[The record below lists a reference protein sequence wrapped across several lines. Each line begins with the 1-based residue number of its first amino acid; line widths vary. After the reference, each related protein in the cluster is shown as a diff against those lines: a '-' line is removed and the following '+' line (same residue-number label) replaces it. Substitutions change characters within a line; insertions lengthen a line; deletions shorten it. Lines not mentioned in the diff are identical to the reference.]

1 MCSSIFFIPCHK
13 GCHFFQRPRKFQFF
27 LADRVPK
34 PIQMVTS
41 FAVKDKIATKVGTWV
56 ALCYFRKIKSRG
68 VFMKTNLKLLM
79 SMSLLLVLSSV
90 TQAQVQTET
99 LSADVDSEI
108 DQMYQST
115 GRSNQTQGSVVSQT
129 VVVPQQAVQKQPTTV
144 VEASPLSDSRA
155 DNIRRNRQD
164 EEMRTESKIVEKLEQ
179 SRMEDEKRRAAV
191 LFGDKFENMQNGQQ
205 QPVQQQPAAAV
216 QPVQA
221 PTSQI
226 QPQPIVIQQNE
237 TLSRDAVREEIR
249 AALNE
254 DATAV
259 TPAVQQ
265 KYFAGVAGIAQY
277 PDIKAIEGNYT
288 LGAAFGTR
296 YDFFMVEG
304 AFLFSNYGIL
314 GASYLAQNNFVYLAD
329 FEMNQYQGMVAAKY
343 QLLDGFVRPVLGGL
357 VSYSY
362 RRYSATTP
370 TTYGPS
376 GTEFGTSHAVDLGV
390 IAGVDL
396 EFNDKMSIGVDMK
409 YMFNMSSRIDGSSV
423 GGALLPEKA
432 QYYITGLTARVNF

>member
-1 MCSSIFFIPCHK
+1 
-13 GCHFFQRPRKFQFF
+13 
-27 LADRVPK
+27 
-34 PIQMVTS
+34 
-41 FAVKDKIATKVGTWV
+41 
-56 ALCYFRKIKSRG
+56 
-68 VFMKTNLKLLM
+68 MKMNLKLLM
-79 SMSLLLVLSSV
+79 SMSLLLVLTSV
-90 TQAQVQTET
+90 SQAQVQTET

-108 DQMYQST
+108 DQMYQSK
-115 GRSNQTQGSVVSQT
+115 GRSNQSQGAVVNQT
-129 VVVPQQAVQKQPTTV
+129 VVVPQQSVQKQPTTV

-191 LFGDKFENMQNGQQ
+191 LFGDKFENMQNNQQ
-205 QPVQQQPAAAV
+205 QPVQQQPAAV

-221 PTSQI
+221 PPSQI
-226 QPQPIVIQQNE
+226 QPQPIVIQQSE

-265 KYFAGVAGIAQY
+265 KYFSGIAGIAQY
-277 PDIKAIEGNYT
+277 PDIKAIEGNYS

-329 FEMNQYQGMVAAKY
+329 FEMNQYQGLLAAKY

-362 RRYSATTP
+362 RSYSAITP

-409 YMFNMSSRIDGSSV
+409 YMFNMSSRINGSSV
-423 GGALLPEKA
+423 SGALLPEKS

>member
-1 MCSSIFFIPCHK
+1 LLIEIS
-13 GCHFFQRPRKFQFF
+13 
-27 LADRVPK
+27 
-34 PIQMVTS
+34 
-41 FAVKDKIATKVGTWV
+41 VKLNHW
-56 ALCYFRKIKSRG
+56 G
-68 VFMKTNLKLLM
+68 VCMKTNLKLLM

-90 TQAQVQTET
+90 SQAQVQTET
-99 LSADVDSEI
+99 LSADVDNEI
-108 DQMYQST
+108 DQMYQPAAASRPASQSRAAL
-115 GRSNQTQGSVVSQT
+115 GANQV
-129 VVVPQQAVQKQPTTV
+129 VVVPAVQRQPITV

-191 LFGDKFENMQNGQQ
+191 LFGDKFENIQNPQA
-205 QPVQQQPAAAV
+205 QPPAAVA

-221 PTSQI
+221 PVSQV
-226 QPQPIVIQQNE
+226 QPQAIVVEHNE

-259 TPAVQQ
+259 TPVVQQ
-265 KYFAGVAGIAQY
+265 KYFSGIAGIAQY
-277 PDIKAIEGNYT
+277 PDIKAIQGNYS

-304 AFLFSNYGIL
+304 AFILSNYGIL
-314 GASYLAQNNFVYLAD
+314 GANYLAQNNYIYLAD
-329 FEMNQYQGMVAAKY
+329 FEMNQYQGLIAAKY

-362 RRYSATTP
+362 RRYTSLTNTM
-370 TTYGPS
+370 YGLS

-390 IAGVDL
+390 IVGADL
-396 EFNDKMSIGVDMK
+396 EFNEKMSLGVDMK
-409 YMFNMSSRIDGSSV
+409 YMFNMSSRIDGATMS
-423 GGALLPEKA
+423 GALLPEKS
-432 QYYITGLTARVNF
+432 QYYIMGLAARVNF